1 MVETGW
7 KTLLNFWSPLEAAE
21 KLLIPPLCLWKF
33 HVTPPSNHHHQKICW
48 VYNDVVPTCKGHCP
62 CRLGPVGAVRS
73 SGQSLREG
81 PGVGAHRSSE
91 NPGVSNSKNGL
102 YRESHTITLA
112 IVWKIYHGT
121 KKDLMFFF
129 NASVACIINRTLR
142 RHNTNEVKDS
152 VTFLQTNISWLYHSS
167 SGLWDCYQKWCKNSW
182 KTVTIHSWRDSWLK
196 KCEPGSGEKNFLDQF

>member
-1 MVETGW
+1 MCI
-7 KTLLNFWSPLEAAE
+7 LLRELLFFSSRGCGRNGMKDSVKF
-21 KLLIPPLCLWKF
+21 LIPPRSSRKIVDPPSLFVKISCDP
-33 HVTPPSNHHHQKICW
+33 PPSNHHHQKICW

-62 CRLGPVGAVRS
+62 CRLGSVGAVRS

-167 SGLWDCYQKWCKNSW
+167 SGL
-182 KTVTIHSWRDSWLK
+182 
-196 KCEPGSGEKNFLDQF
+196 